1 MRGKRMI
8 RTYNDMLL
16 DNGIAS
22 DFDSFHQ
29 FILFFIISSFL
40 QQVFKYLL
48 YSTKSFVYVSKLR
61 TFPSKHVLSLWY
73 DQTNLKVTF
82 HFRKTKGMIEGKR
95 RRGCWRTRWLDNITD
110 SMDVSLMW
118 TPGDGEGQGSLVS
131 MGLQKSQTQLNNWT
145 TTTNTV

>member
-1 MRGKRMI
+1 MI

-61 TFPSKHVLSLWY
+61 TFPSKHVLSL
-73 DQTNLKVTF
+73 
-82 HFRKTKGMIEGKR
+82 
-95 RRGCWRTRWLDNITD
+95 
-110 SMDVSLMW
+110 
-118 TPGDGEGQGSLVS
+118 
-131 MGLQKSQTQLNNWT
+131 
-145 TTTNTV
+145 